1 MELIVAR
8 IGRPHGV
15 RGEVTVE
22 VRTDS
27 PDRRFRLGATF
38 GTDPACAGPL
48 TLSGVRDHNGT
59 LLLTF
64 EEVRDRTAAESL
76 RDVLLTV
83 DSDGDLD
90 DATDDDGD
98 DTDHTEDDA
107 WPVHALVGLRAEL
120 ADGSPAGEVVGLVP
134 ASAQDLLVI
143 QEPSGHEA
151 FVPFVRAIVP
161 VVDVEGRRIVLDPPG
176 GLLQDLPAGD
186 LPDEDRSDREP

>member
-1 MELIVAR
+1 MELVVAR

-27 PDRRFRLGATF
+27 PDRRFRVGAPFATH
-38 GTDPACAGPL
+38 PASAGPL
-48 TLSGVRDHNGT
+48 TLSAVRDHNGT

-64 EEVRDRTAAESL
+64 DKVRDRTAAESL

-83 DSDGDLD
+83 DSGGDSVD
-90 DATDDDGD
+90 DAQVA
-98 DTDHTEDDA
+98 EDDE

-120 ADGSPAGEVVGLVP
+120 LDGTAAGEVVGLVP

-143 QEPSGHEA
+143 REPSGHEA
-151 FVPFVRAIVP
+151 LVPFVRAIVP
-161 VVDVEGRRIVLDPPG
+161 VVDIEGRRLVPHPPG
-176 GLLQDLPAGD
+176 GLL
-186 LPDEDRSDREP
+186 EDQPGSEA

>member
-1 MELIVAR
+1 MELVVAR

-15 RGEVTVE
+15 RGEVTIE

-27 PDRRFRLGATF
+27 PDRRFRVGATF
-38 GTDPACAGPL
+38 GTDPASAGPM

-64 EEVRDRTAAESL
+64 DEVRDRTAAEAL
-76 RDVLLTV
+76 RDVLLVV
-83 DSDGDLD
+83 DSE
-90 DATDDDGD
+90 ADDGID
-98 DTDHTEDDA
+98 DTNGAEDDE

-120 ADGSPAGEVVGLVP
+120 SDGTPAGEVVGLVP

-143 QEPSGHEA
+143 REPSGHEA
-151 FVPFVRAIVP
+151 LVPFVRAIVP
-161 VVDVEGRRIVLDPPG
+161 VVDVEAGRLVLDPPG

-186 LPDEDRSDREP
+186 AEA

>member
-1 MELIVAR
+1 MELVVAR

-27 PDRRFRLGATF
+27 PDRRFRVGATF
-38 GTDPACAGPL
+38 GTDPAGAGPL

-64 EEVRDRTAAESL
+64 EHVRDRTAAESL
-76 RDVLLTV
+76 RDVLLMIEA
-83 DSDGDLD
+83 GG
-90 DATDDDGD
+90 AD
-98 DTDHTEDDA
+98 DTEDTEDDE

-120 ADGSPAGEVVGLVP
+120 ADGTPAGEVVGLVP

-143 QEPSGHEA
+143 REPSGHEA
-151 FVPFVRAIVP
+151 LVPFVRAIVP
-161 VVDVEGRRIVLDPPG
+161 VVDVDGRRLVLDPPG
-176 GLLQDLPAGD
+176 GLLEDLPVDPVDDPAA
-186 LPDEDRSDREP
+186 PEA